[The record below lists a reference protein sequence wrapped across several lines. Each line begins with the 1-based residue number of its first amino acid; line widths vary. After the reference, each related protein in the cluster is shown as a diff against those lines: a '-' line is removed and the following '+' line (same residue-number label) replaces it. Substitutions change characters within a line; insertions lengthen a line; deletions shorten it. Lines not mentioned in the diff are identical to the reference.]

1 MQWRH
6 SQRKANNQRMLE
18 ACASLREM
26 RRPGALERVSDL
38 RMRQA
43 LGLAGEALELVD
55 DMSPYVPEYFC
66 EKWGFLETYA
76 DLLVRL
82 GVLRT
87 QA

>member
-1 MQWRH
+1 MARADLVLLVTMPCEPT
-6 SQRKANNQRMLE
+6 KA
-18 ACASLREM
+18 EM

-38 RMRQA
+38 RVRQA
-43 LGLAGEALELVD
+43 LSLAAEALELVD

-66 EKWGFLETYA
+66 EKWGYLETYA